1 MGRESQVRTLAP
13 NLTLLALKM
22 PPKSPKLVFLV
33 YICPKGYI
41 PLTDF
46 YQIWHGEGL
55 PGPHGRANFHH
66 CGIKIVA
73 LRPPKS
79 PKIAIFGIH
88 LAPRKKGSIEKLE
101 YRCTRNLFCFENYTA
116 SWRFRYHKLRIR
128 SSKAWHK
135 KNKLEIN
142 MHHLRGNAIPTGPLS
157 DEIWVV
163 DGFLSLPLS

>member
-1 MGRESQVRTLAP
+1 M
-13 NLTLLALKM
+13 
-22 PPKSPKLVFLV
+22 
-33 YICPKGYI
+33 
-41 PLTDF
+41 
-46 YQIWHGEGL
+46 GEGL

-142 MHHLRGNAIPTGPLS
+142 MHHLRGNAIPAGSLS
-157 DEIWVV
+157 EHEKSCVTDQRESMRNNYWETSH
-163 DGFLSLPLS
+163 LSIQLTHIFPRKTTLLLCVFSADVGKSM